1 MTSSWV
7 PGTAPKGKARDESP
21 HNTDAGEAS
30 TDRVVVQPDERTRL
44 LPAES
49 TPSNRAGYLS
59 PDDPAVSPY
68 NLWSVRFMRY
78 FTIVFLAI
86 TFLWWVL
93 LLVSIFVSPPGM
105 HSRGS
110 GFFDFAYTTLTVA
123 NLIVILLFFST
134 PSKAAQITCLVTA
147 VLLLFDMIM
156 IIAVPRLRIEEGWV
170 GIASVVWAL
179 SMAIWVVITDRVV
192 AYGKQEEEERLT
204 GRSETRRTLAEWL
217 AVGTSEIILI
227 AVAAAIVLLSCTL
240 IIRTRDSSLHA
251 PGERYYVD
259 GDKYQVHLFCSG
271 PAPSPDGKAVP
282 TVLFEA
288 GEQPFEQSFIQIAEN
303 AVTNGSID
311 RYCYYDRPGFGWSDN
326 APSPFS
332 AGMNADVLSE
342 ALARAGESGPWVL
355 VSAGV
360 GSVYSRIFSSRH
372 GSDVQ
377 GLLMIDP
384 LHEDLLYR
392 LSRSHRGFM
401 LWLRGVI
408 SPLGFDRIAGA
419 LFRGR
424 SREDR
429 VYGRSTYQGGKYVKA
444 KLQESLI
451 ADSLTKNECV
461 SARAIQ
467 SPETPLAVVSS
478 GVELRKDSQW
488 EAKQRDLTHLT
499 RKLVSWDIVDKAP
512 HQVWETLEGRE
523 VIEKRLRELVR
534 GERQM

>member
-1 MTSSWV
+1 
-7 PGTAPKGKARDESP
+7 
-21 HNTDAGEAS
+21 
-30 TDRVVVQPDERTRL
+30 
-44 LPAES
+44 
-49 TPSNRAGYLS
+49 
-59 PDDPAVSPY
+59 
-68 NLWSVRFMRY
+68 
-78 FTIVFLAI
+78 
-86 TFLWWVL
+86 
-93 LLVSIFVSPPGM
+93 M

-110 GFFDFAYTTLTVA
+110 GFFEFAYTTLTVA

-147 VLLLFDMIM
+147 VLLLFDMVM
-156 IIAVPRLRIEEGWV
+156 IIAVPRLRIEEGWA

-179 SMAIWVVITDRVV
+179 SMAIWVVITDRLV
-192 AYGKQEEEERLT
+192 AHGKQEEEERLT

-227 AVAAAIVLLSCTL
+227 AVTAAIVLLSCTL

-251 PGERYYVD
+251 LGERYYVD
-259 GDKYQVHLFCSG
+259 GDKYQVHLFCSA
-271 PAPSPDGKAVP
+271 PAPNPDGKAVP

-303 AVTNGSID
+303 AVTNGSIG

-392 LSRSHRGFM
+392 LGRSHRGFM

-408 SPLGFDRIAGA
+408 SPLGFDSIAGA

-444 KLQESLI
+444 KLQESLV

-467 SPETPLAVVSS
+467 SPDTPLAVVSS

-499 RKLVSWDIVDKAP
+499 RKLVGWDIVDKAP

-534 GERQM
+534 GERQI